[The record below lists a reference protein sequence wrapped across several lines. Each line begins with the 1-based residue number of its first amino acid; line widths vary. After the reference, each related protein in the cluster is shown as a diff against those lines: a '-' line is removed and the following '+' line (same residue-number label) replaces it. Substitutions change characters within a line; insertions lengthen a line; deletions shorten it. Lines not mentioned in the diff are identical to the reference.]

1 MAELLDVA
9 ENAREYFLDR
19 WNVLDVGCLCLML
32 VGLCARA
39 FDPADPILARSMYA
53 LSAPL
58 AFTRIL
64 FFAQILPSQ
73 GPMIQ
78 VSRVQG
84 DRDGGSGFTS
94 TVLWWQGLRS
104 AVHGK
109 LGQYVSTPVFFRS
122 ALCCVVPCKHEAQED
137 QSEISTRGAWF

>member
-1 MAELLDVA
+1 MSELLDVA

-19 WNVLDVGCLCLML
+19 WNVLDVGCLCLMFF
-32 VGLCARA
+32 GLCVRA
-39 FDPADPILARSMYA
+39 FDPADSILARSMYA

-78 VSRVQG
+78 VSHVKG
-84 DRDGGSGFTS
+84 DREGGIVVTH
-94 TVLWWQGLRS
+94 TDLWWQGLQS
-104 AVHGK
+104 AVRGK
-109 LGQYVSTPVFFRS
+109 FSQYV
-122 ALCCVVPCKHEAQED
+122 
-137 QSEISTRGAWF
+137 